1 MYNHIGKLVVLSAI
15 MLMVNYYECSYLG
28 AGEKFQIPTSSIIV
42 MLLITIAIWIQLY
55 VKFPVSIF
63 MKHEG
68 EITHHQQ
75 N

>member
-1 MYNHIGKLVVLSAI
+1 
-15 MLMVNYYECSYLG
+15 
-28 AGEKFQIPTSSIIV
+28 
-42 MLLITIAIWIQLY
+42 LITIAIWIQLY